1 MAIDKALNQAPLGL
15 AAIDP
20 EQDGPDLEIEIEDPE
35 SVSIKTGD
43 MEIEL
48 EPGDEEDDEFNA
60 NLADEMDEKELT
72 ELVGDLLGDF
82 NEDISARKDWI
93 QTYVDGL
100 ELLGLK
106 VEDRTEPWPGAC
118 GVYHPLLS
126 EALVKF
132 QAETMMSTF
141 PAAGPVKTQII
152 GKETSEKK
160 EASVRVAADMN
171 YQLTDVMAEYR
182 PEHERMLWGLGLS
195 GNAFKKV
202 YYDPNLG
209 RQVSIFVPA
218 EDVVVPY
225 GASNLQSAERVTHVM
240 RKTPNE
246 LKKLQ
251 AAGFYRD
258 EDLGD
263 PTNTFDEVEKKIA
276 EKMGF
281 RASSD
286 DRFKILEMHVDID
299 LPGYP
304 DLDDDD
310 EETGIALPYVITIE
324 KGTET
329 VLAIRRNW
337 HPDDKTKQ
345 KRNHFVHYSYIPGF
359 GFYAF
364 GLIHLIGAFAK
375 SGTSIIRQ
383 LVDAGT
389 LSNLPGGF
397 KTKGLRVKGDDT
409 PIAPAEFRD
418 VDVASGTIKDN
429 IMTLPY
435 KEPSQVLYTLLGTI
449 VDEGRRFAGAADL
462 QVSDM
467 SANSPVGTTLAI
479 LERTLKVMSA
489 VQARIHYSMKQ
500 EFILLRDIIR
510 DYTPESYDYEPEDG
524 TPRAKKGDYDLVTVI
539 PVSDP
544 NASTMAQKVVQY
556 QAVMQLAQGAP
567 QLYDMPYLHRQM
579 LEVLG
584 VQNAE
589 KLVKLDDEEK
599 PRDPV
604 SENMSILNGKP
615 VKAFIYQDHE
625 AHITVHTSAMQDP
638 KIAKL
643 MGQNPQAQSIMAA
656 GAAHVQEHLAFA
668 YRKQLEEQAGVPYP
682 APDAEMSEETET
694 QVSRLAAAAAQQL
707 LQKNQ
712 AEAAQQQAQQA
723 QQDPIVQMQQKEIE
737 IKQQEVQIKQQES
750 QARQQEA
757 QARQQLA
764 QQEMQ
769 IKQQEAQDRHELA
782 QQDSQ
787 LKQQKAMDDATTKAG
802 QLDLDRQRIATQERI
817 ANLQL
822 DAKTLAAK
830 EAIDAQH
837 HLEGARLGVDIAKNR
852 AEQARRQTEVQ
863 TKGTQKE
870 PK

>member
-15 AAIDP
+15 SP
-20 EQDGPDLEIEIEDPE
+20 QDLENTEPDLEIEIEDPE

-48 EPGDEEDDEFNA
+48 EPGDAEDDEFNA
-60 NLADEMDEKELT
+60 NLAEEMDEKELT
-72 ELVGDLLGDF
+72 SLVGDLLGEFD
-82 NEDISARKDWI
+82 EDISARKDWI

-152 GKETSEKK
+152 GKETTEKK

-304 DLDDDD
+304 DLDDEG

-337 HPDDKTKQ
+337 HPDDETKQ

-489 VQARIHYSMKQ
+489 VQARIHYAMKQ

-510 DYTPESYDYEPEDG
+510 DYTPEKYDYEPEDG
-524 TPRAKKGDYDLVTVI
+524 TPRAKKGDYDLVTVV

-584 VQNAE
+584 IPNAE

-604 SENMSILNGKP
+604 SENMSLLNGKP

-643 MGQNPQAQSIMAA
+643 MGQNPQAQAIMAA
-656 GAAHVQEHLAFA
+656 GAAHIQEHLAFA

-694 QVSRLAAAAAQQL
+694 QISRLAAAAAQQL

-757 QARQQLA
+757 QARHELA

-769 IKQQEAQDRHELA
+769 IKQQEAQDRHNLA

-787 LKQQKAMDDATTKAG
+787 LKQQKAMDDAATKAG
-802 QLDLDRQRIATQERI
+802 QLDIDRQRIATQERI

-852 AEQARRQTEVQ
+852 AELARKQAEVQ